1 MLFLLHE
8 FCLSA
13 MRDAASSWVLADVGW
28 WRAIRPVPRWRGRRT
43 QALVAM
49 TLALAVVAAACGG
62 DDDAATGPVAA
73 APAADGAT
81 SEPSDAATPDA
92 AAEGA
97 ETTASEPGADEPEA
111 NAPTAGGFPIEVVDD
126 SGETITIARAPTRVV
141 ALLPSVTD
149 LIIDL
154 GLSDRIIATDEF
166 SLASPELAQ
175 LPSVGGSGNTF
186 NLEATVELQPELIV
200 TASGGTE
207 PFITQLRTV
216 GLTVVVF
223 DFPANIAEMLD
234 HLGRLGTIFGIEDES
249 TALVADLKARLDTVA
264 ATVADRAPVRV
275 YLEIDQS
282 TPTQPFT
289 VSEGSLHHEVMTLAG
304 GANVFADTA
313 GAFPQVNWEAI
324 IAGNPEVIL
333 LLDSTDFAADFA
345 LNPVS
350 IEDVA
355 ARTGWSEI
363 DAVLRDAI
371 VPLPPDLFNGG
382 VEIVAA
388 LERVAAVL
396 DEHRPK

>member
-1 MLFLLHE
+1 
-8 FCLSA
+8 
-13 MRDAASSWVLADVGW
+13 
-28 WRAIRPVPRWRGRRT
+28 
-43 QALVAM
+43 M

-62 DDDAATGPVAA
+62 DDDAGTDAAAA
-73 APAADGAT
+73 APTADGST
-81 SEPSDAATPDA
+81 SEA
-92 AAEGA
+92 AAPDPPTA
-97 ETTASEPGADEPEA
+97 ETPAAETEEPAAPVAEPEA
-111 NAPTAGGFPIEVVDD
+111 DAPTAGGFPIDVVDD
-126 SGETITIARAPTRVV
+126 TGEAITITRAPLRVV

-149 LIIDL
+149 LIVDL

-166 SLASPELAQ
+166 SLASPEYAD
-175 LPSVGGSGNTF
+175 LPSVGGSGNVF
-186 NLEATVELQPELIV
+186 NLEATVELQPDLVI

-216 GLTVVVF
+216 GLLVVVF

-234 HLGRLGTIFGIEDES
+234 HLDRLGVIFGIEEES
-249 TALVADLKARLDTVA
+249 TALVVDLKARLDAVA
-264 ATVADRAPVRV
+264 ASVADRPPLRV

-282 TPTQPFT
+282 TPTQPFS

-304 GANVFADTA
+304 AANIFADTA

-324 IAGNPEVIL
+324 IAGDPEVIL

-355 ARTGWSEI
+355 ARTGWSGI
-363 DAVLRDAI
+363 AAVQRDAI

-382 VEIVAA
+382 VEIVDA

-396 DEHRPK
+396 DAHRPE